1 MVLTAREIATKVG
14 GTLEGSGD
22 HVVRGVGDLRG
33 AREDDA
39 TYIADVH
46 YARLWQDCSAR
57 VALVSEGIEV
67 AGHDPSTRT
76 LVRVEQAEI
85 AMISLLE
92 SFAPPPETP
101 ASGIH
106 PTACVETEGLDPSIS
121 VGPNAWIA
129 RGCTIGSHAVIH
141 SGARIYSGVLIGART
156 VVHANAIIRER
167 CEIGSDAIIHA
178 GAVIGTEGFG
188 YRPCP
193 SGKGLLRIPHLG
205 NVVLGDG
212 VEIGSCTCIDRGTFG
227 STRVGRGTKI
237 DNNCQIGHNVQIG
250 HSTVIAG
257 LSGIAGS
264 CTIGDWV
271 RIGAGSGIADHR
283 NVGNGAQLAARTALM
298 HDVPPGEIWGG
309 MPAREIKVEMRHV
322 LALQKLSPLS
332 KDLQRLVEQSR
343 AARSSAT
350 AGSPPAAP

>member
-1 MVLTAREIATKVG
+1 
-14 GTLEGSGD
+14 
-22 HVVRGVGDLRG
+22 VRGVGDLRG

-57 VALVSEGIEV
+57 VALVSDGIEV

-76 LVRVEQAEI
+76 LVRVGQAEI

-129 RGCTIGSHAVIH
+129 RRCTIGSHAVIH
-141 SGARIYSGVLIGART
+141 SGARIYSGVRIGART

-212 VEIGSCTCIDRGTFG
+212 VEIGSCTCVDRGTFG

-237 DNNCQIGHNVQIG
+237 DNHCQIGHNVQIG

-257 LSGIAGS
+257 LSGVAGS

-343 AARSSAT
+343 ATRSSAT
-350 AGSPPAAP
+350 AGSPPAAQ